1 MERRRLSD
9 VANKSI
15 WTGHRRLNPPQ
26 VDLCFSNASGRPG
39 YVRPVYNKGLY
50 VQTVFHFMNFLV
62 STVILGLKQLCEA
75 VIRV

>member
-1 MERRRLSD
+1 MEKKKAE
-9 VANKSI
+9 V
-15 WTGHRRLNPPQ
+15 GFFFFFFFFFCLNPPQ

-39 YVRPVYNKGLY
+39 SVRPAYNKGLY

-62 STVILGLKQLCEA
+62 STVILGLEQQCEA